1 MLMLRVVRCQQQNEL
16 RLQSSLTD
24 ASLAW
29 LAPLKHLRTLGL
41 RSCVMVEGG
50 GLRHITGLSMLRSL
64 DLTGCVRLT
73 NKGAETHCASV
84 CRHVC
89 AHCWPA
95 AAKVWILMPLAAHHI
110 VDVHISFIRVSC
122 VADCTSA

>member
-1 MLMLRVVRCQQQNEL
+1 VVRCQQQNEL

-29 LAPLKHLRTLGL
+29 LAPLKHLRTLSL

-50 GLRHITGLSMLRSL
+50 GLRHITALSMLRSL

-73 NKGAETHCASV
+73 NKGARMYCGRM
-84 CRHVC
+84 CKHVC
-89 AHCWPA
+89 
-95 AAKVWILMPLAAHHI
+95 I
-110 VDVHISFIRVSC
+110 
-122 VADCTSA
+122 